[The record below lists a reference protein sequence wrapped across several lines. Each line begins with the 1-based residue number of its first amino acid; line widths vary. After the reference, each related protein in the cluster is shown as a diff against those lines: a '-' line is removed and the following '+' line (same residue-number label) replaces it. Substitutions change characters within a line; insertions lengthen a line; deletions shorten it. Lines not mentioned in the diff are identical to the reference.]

1 MGCPGSL
8 GAACLP
14 KLALGLI
21 RSAAANC
28 SFAAQIR
35 SGHGAGSDVGLTRE
49 REAFSDCRDCPCGP
63 AHSRLPF
70 PLLTALLYLRPFYT
84 RDTFVLSISYTSLP
98 KHPPKHLILLVERD
112 ASPFDVA
119 QGRRLRSA

>member
-84 RDTFVLSISYTSLP
+84 RDTFVLSIYEF
-98 KHPPKHLILLVERD
+98 LLVHGAHDTHVLVIRAERD
-112 ASPFDVA
+112 ASEDLSMTYF
-119 QGRRLRSA
+119 